1 MFTEDRFIIKPCD
14 FFILRHDISK
24 EIQEDAR
31 KSASCKTAQDIFM
44 GIRFTGSGSQAHMM
58 ACDMQLK
65 DFTKDVR
72 RGSYL

>member
-1 MFTEDRFIIKPCD
+1 MIYPKKFKKMLVNPQVAKQ
-14 FFILRHDISK
+14 HKIS
-24 EIQEDAR
+24 
-31 KSASCKTAQDIFM
+31 SW
-44 GIRFTGSGSQAHMM
+44 GLGSRDPAAKAHMM